1 MIHDTDRYIKEFFQ
15 GFKEGRLQLIQT
27 EYLVALVVVNQIL
40 TIIIGP
46 KMIILLKEA
55 APSLIFA
62 AWDAT

>member
-15 GFKEGRLQLIQT
+15 GSKEGRLQLIQT

-62 AWDAT
+62 A